1 MKLKKFLG
9 LIDSEIIVNIYNRIA
24 DDIVLYGNSY
34 ELFEKLKNKE
44 IVNYK
49 IRYASIRI
57 DDTHNKS
64 ILDIFVQ

>member
-1 MKLKKFLG
+1 MKLKKFLCP
-9 LIDSEIIVNIYNRIA
+9 IDSEIIVNVHNRIT
-24 DDIVLYGNSY
+24 DDIVFYGESY

-49 IRYASIRI
+49 IRYASIRT
-57 DDTHNKS
+57 DDTSNKS